1 MEILLV
7 VALCQYRRQHSH
19 LFRYDRMEHMDNGGS
34 SIYHLRHCAERV
46 GTFQRQ
52 TEIQKTNNRGPT
64 KRHRNR
70 IMELPSAILE
80 QAVDALASL
89 PGVGK
94 RSAMRYALHLLKETP
109 EDVASFAESIIRLK
123 RDIHFCP
130 RCHYINDNGQ
140 CPICDNPKR
149 QHNIICVV
157 ENLQE
162 VLAIENTQQYKGLYH
177 ILGGVISPIDGI
189 GVKDLNIESL
199 LQRIRNND
207 PSVVEEII
215 LALPTTM
222 EGDTTSYYLNKQ
234 LLHFDVK
241 ITTIAKGIAI
251 GDSLEYADEVTLGR
265 SIQNRIPFTL

>member
-1 MEILLV
+1 
-7 VALCQYRRQHSH
+7 
-19 LFRYDRMEHMDNGGS
+19 
-34 SIYHLRHCAERV
+34 
-46 GTFQRQ
+46 
-52 TEIQKTNNRGPT
+52 
-64 KRHRNR
+64 
-70 IMELPSAILE
+70 MELPSTILA
-80 QAVDALASL
+80 QAVDALSGL

-94 RSAMRYALHLLKETP
+94 RSAMRYALHLLKQTP
-109 EDVASFAESIIRLK
+109 DEVASFADSIMRLK

-140 CPICDNPKR
+140 CPICDNQKR
-149 QHNIICVV
+149 QQHVVCVV

-189 GVKDLNIESL
+189 GVKDLNIETL
-199 LQRIRNND
+199 LQRVRNSD
-207 PSVVEEII
+207 PAVIEEII
-215 LALPTTM
+215 LALPTTL

-234 LLHFDVK
+234 LLQFDIK

-265 SIQNRIPFTL
+265 SIQNRIPFAT